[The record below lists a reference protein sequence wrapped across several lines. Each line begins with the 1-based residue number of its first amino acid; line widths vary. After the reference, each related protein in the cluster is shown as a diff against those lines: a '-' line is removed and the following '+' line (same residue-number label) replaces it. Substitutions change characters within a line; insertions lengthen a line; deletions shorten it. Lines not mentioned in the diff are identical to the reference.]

1 MRGAVVLA
9 HAVAPIGIDLQL
21 SDRTLHES
29 AGGEDAPMDDEP
41 LDRTLRLRD
50 GWAVYRMRVQA
61 AEALRRL
68 PPAPGGPGAAPERAG
83 R

>member
-1 MRGAVVLA
+1 MALSASASRWALPLLLLA
-9 HAVAPIGIDLQL
+9 NALL
-21 SDRTLHES
+21 SGMLV
-29 AGGEDAPMDDEP
+29 
-41 LDRTLRLRD
+41 DRTLRLRD